1 MEASRGREFE
11 LSVGILRLGP
21 FLEPSL
27 GPFRGLLGASWAVLG
42 LSWAVWGPSS
52 ERLKPFWGDLGG
64 LRAVLE
70 RPVANK
76 ARIHARASRALR
88 F

>member
-42 LSWAVWGPSS
+42 LSCAVWGPSW
-52 ERLKPFWGDLGG
+52 ERLKLFWVNIGG
-64 LRAVLE
+64 LLGRLG
-70 RPVANK
+70 
-76 ARIHARASRALR
+76 ASGRR
-88 F
+88 KGENPTKTFKNHR